1 MDVGLLS
8 TVKVLMSFNED
19 VVQRRS
25 LLTYHAAGGHCM
37 SGTPL
42 LIGYNND

>member
-8 TVKVLMSFNED
+8 TFKVLMSFNED

-37 SGTPL
+37 YETPL
-42 LIGYNND
+42 LIGHNND

>member
-19 VVQRRS
+19 VVQRS
-25 LLTYHAAGGHCM
+25 LLTYNVAGGHCM
-37 SGTPL
+37 
-42 LIGYNND
+42 

>member
-1 MDVGLLS
+1 MDVGLLFKLKVS

-25 LLTYHAAGGHCM
+25 LLTYHAACGHC
-37 SGTPL
+37 S
-42 LIGYNND
+42 

>member
-19 VVQRRS
+19 VAQRRS
-25 LLTYHAAGGHCM
+25 RSLYVRNSSIDGAQQ
-37 SGTPL
+37 
-42 LIGYNND
+42 